1 MTADARRPQG
11 PVLVTG
17 AAGDIGRAVVRR
29 LLEDGCAVIGTDL
42 GAKPDDLETVGWVAA
57 DLITPEGRETVC
69 AALPDRLSGFVHVAG
84 IVLTQAVDEIAE
96 EDFDRSFALHAKAP
110 FFLLR
115 SLRRRFPP
123 GASAVLVGSVA
134 GRRAS
139 PENLVYAASKAALA
153 SLAASLALVLAP
165 SGVRV
170 NVVAP
175 GLIET
180 ALTTATT
187 GRLAAMRGLTVEETA
202 RMRTSGI
209 PLGRAGTPEEV
220 ADAVAWLLSPGS
232 SYATGT
238 TLMLAGGLLAGSV

>member
-1 MTADARRPQG
+1 MTADALRPQG

-42 GAKPDDLETVGWVAA
+42 AGQPGGLATTGWVAA
-57 DLITPEGRETVC
+57 DLMTPAGRETVC
-69 AALPDRLSGFVHVAG
+69 AAMPDRLCGFVHVAG
-84 IVLTQAVDEIAE
+84 IVLTQPFDEIAE

-110 FFLLR
+110 FFLMR
-115 SLRRRFPP
+115 SLRGRFSP

-153 SLAASLALVLAP
+153 SMAASLALVLAP

-175 GLIET
+175 GLVET
-180 ALTTATT
+180 ALTEATT
-187 GRLAAMRGLTVEETA
+187 ERLAAMRGLTVEETA

-209 PLGRAGTPEEV
+209 PLGRAGTPDEV
-220 ADAVAWLLSPGS
+220 ADAVAWLLSPRS
-232 SYATGT
+232 SYATGS

>member
-1 MTADARRPQG
+1 MSRDAIRPPG

-29 LLEDGCAVIGTDL
+29 LLEDGCEVIGTDVS
-42 GAKPDDLETVGWVAA
+42 GPPDGFAGVPWITA
-57 DLITPEGRETVC
+57 DLISPAGRDMVC
-69 AALPDRLSGFVHVAG
+69 QALPQQLSGFVHVAG
-84 IVLTQAVDEIAE
+84 IVITQPVDAISD

-115 SLRRRFPP
+115 ALRARFPA

-153 SLAASLALVLAP
+153 SMAASLSLVLAP

-180 ALTTATT
+180 GLTVATT
-187 GRLAAMRGLTVEETA
+187 ERLAAMRGLGVEETA
-202 RMRTSGI
+202 RMRTAGI
-209 PLGRAGTPEEV
+209 PLGRAGTPDEV
-220 ADAVAWLLSPGS
+220 ADAVAWLLSPQS

-238 TLMLAGGLLAGSV
+238 TIMLAGGLLAGSV